1 MLLIIHNVPVQ
12 MRYSDVRDFLI
23 SKSGIQQLILDNL
36 IHEKSGS
43 KQQVT
48 VGLVDESDAAI
59 FVRKINN
66 LYLDGEPIYIEN
78 VGQKMELEQPYRP
91 PQYHTQ
97 SRKDVESTV
106 EQYSLLK
113 PNRTDFGNKHALMIS
128 TLPPVGNIPS
138 YTPMIKQ
145 LEAQPT
151 PVSTFPQNSYFL
163 QPDGHAV
170 FQPNSLWFS
179 STQENRDD
187 QSYFDQRPQNLRL
200 QSSTHENRD
209 DQSYSD
215 QRPLKRGFQNCTH
228 ENRDD
233 QSYSDQKSQKRRL
246 QSSTHEIRDDKSY
259 FDQKP
264 QKRRLQSRT
273 HENKDDK
280 SYFDQKPQNLRLQSS
295 THENRDDQSYSD
307 QRPLKR
313 GFQNCTHEN
322 RDDQSYSDQKSQ
334 KRRLQSSTHEIRDDK
349 SYFDQKPQKRR
360 LQSRT
365 HENKDDKSY
374 FDQKPQKRR
383 LQSSTHEVRDDQ
395 SYFDQKPQKCRFK
408 SSTHENRD
416 DQSYFDQNP
425 LKRRFQSSTHENRD
439 DQSYFDQKPQKRRF
453 QRSTH
458 EIRDDQSYLDQK
470 THNRRLQS
478 GFVSFS
484 HSEECDR
491 NPKYEKK
498 SHSHFS
504 GSEIKEPNPN
514 VVNQN
519 SPESHVKLNYVKN
532 LLNSRHIF
540 NLNHAASQI
549 ANEIMANLEILS
561 NDSTDFNNKLKNKIL
576 IRLKGLYVNG
586 SCLSQE
592 QAVAEYRE
600 KYPASEDR
608 LFIEF
613 VAEQEGFSKKI
624 AYNINTPK
632 DAQIS
637 HPHPFTAKRKISNV
651 KKLQDESCV
660 TPYEVKNENHSYI
673 LNFIAKKLAN
683 DMIKNIKAKTLSNYP
698 YNNITQVS
706 LKKAVRNRLDDIY
719 LNRTCYSNK
728 QALRDY
734 RNKFPTSDDESF
746 VKGYV
751 EQKEFFKLRRKA
763 KRERA
768 YHKLL
773 EGREIIKN
781 AQNTPFDEKNLPDE
795 DEEKK
800 EDLMGGDVEVL
811 SPTDRKALNQEMSLI
826 RNLLTE
832 LGASKNFPRLTWKYF
847 CDDFEEIMTIR
858 AEKLMR
864 NKSRFL
870 FVKVE
875 CNPPQDYLG
884 MEAIEAFLKQRC
896 GITAK
901 ITAREKIWM
910 VCCESFDVFD
920 KLCNVGKVFIGKVRV
935 SFEPFKLSIHK
946 NRPRYAEIQFLM
958 SSSSEKDI
966 VVPKYN
972 NDDYFD
978 DCKDFIIP
986 TTEDNQ
992 NAKEAK
998 LTEDDCNEIICD
1010 EKTVDGSHGVHK
1022 ENVAVTPTNNDDA
1035 VVLDN
1040 PYENNPIS
1048 DIICNIETVNRSLE
1062 KIELIEPNQD
1072 LVINEDDLEE
1082 F

>member
-1 MLLIIHNVPVQ
+1 MLLIIHNLPVQ

-138 YTPMIKQ
+138 Y
-145 LEAQPT
+145 
-151 PVSTFPQNSYFL
+151 NSYFL

-187 QSYFDQRPQNLRL
+187 
-200 QSSTHENRD
+200 
-209 DQSYSD
+209 
-215 QRPLKRGFQNCTH
+215 
-228 ENRDD
+228 
-233 QSYSDQKSQKRRL
+233 KS
-246 QSSTHEIRDDKSY
+246 
-259 FDQKP
+259 
-264 QKRRLQSRT
+264 
-273 HENKDDK
+273 
-280 SYFDQKPQNLRLQSS
+280 
-295 THENRDDQSYSD
+295 
-307 QRPLKR
+307 
-313 GFQNCTHEN
+313 
-322 RDDQSYSDQKSQ
+322 
-334 KRRLQSSTHEIRDDK
+334 
-349 SYFDQKPQKRR
+349 
-360 LQSRT
+360 
-365 HENKDDKSY
+365 
-374 FDQKPQKRR
+374 
-383 LQSSTHEVRDDQ
+383 
-395 SYFDQKPQKCRFK
+395 
-408 SSTHENRD
+408 
-416 DQSYFDQNP
+416 
-425 LKRRFQSSTHENRD
+425 
-439 DQSYFDQKPQKRRF
+439 
-453 QRSTH
+453 
-458 EIRDDQSYLDQK
+458 
-470 THNRRLQS
+470 
-478 GFVSFS
+478 
-484 HSEECDR
+484 
-491 NPKYEKK
+491 
-498 SHSHFS
+498 
-504 GSEIKEPNPN
+504 
-514 VVNQN
+514 
-519 SPESHVKLNYVKN
+519 
-532 LLNSRHIF
+532 
-540 NLNHAASQI
+540 
-549 ANEIMANLEILS
+549 
-561 NDSTDFNNKLKNKIL
+561 
-576 IRLKGLYVNG
+576 LYVNG

-795 DEEKK
+795 DE
-800 EDLMGGDVEVL
+800 
-811 SPTDRKALNQEMSLI
+811 
-826 RNLLTE
+826 
-832 LGASKNFPRLTWKYF
+832 
-847 CDDFEEIMTIR
+847 
-858 AEKLMR
+858 
-864 NKSRFL
+864 
-870 FVKVE
+870 VE

-946 NRPRYAEIQFLM
+946 NRPRYAEMQFLM
-958 SSSSEKDI
+958 SSSPEKDI

-1048 DIICNIETVNRSLE
+1048 DIICNIETVNRSPE